1 MWLIDG
7 DRLEADLR
15 KEGIIGDII
24 LNNPKTSAEMAFD
37 IMGIL
42 QRQPTV
48 FPMFGGRTSGKK
60 LCNEYV
66 SMCKVLD
73 DYGIDS
79 TNPVESLQFVLAQYQ
94 KIICELTH
102 GRLSKLTYYAND
114 VISEVE
120 SIYTDEALKL
130 IGDEPNGI

>member
-24 LNNPKTSAEMAFD
+24 LDNLKTSAEIAFD

-48 FPMFGGRTSGKK
+48 FPMFNGRTSGKK
-60 LCNEYV
+60 LCNEYIA
-66 SMCKVLD
+66 MCKALD

-79 TNPVESLQFVLAQYQ
+79 TNPVKSLQFVLAQYQ

-120 SIYTDEALKL
+120 SIYTN
-130 IGDEPNGI
+130 EP

>member
-24 LNNPKTSAEMAFD
+24 LNNSKTSAEIAFD

-48 FPMFGGRTSGKK
+48 FPMFGGRASGKK

-73 DYGIDS
+73 GYGIDS

-130 IGDEPNGI
+130 IGGSENG

>member
-24 LNNPKTSAEMAFD
+24 LSNSKTSAEIAFD

-66 SMCKVLD
+66 SMCKDLD

-79 TNPVESLQFVLAQYQ
+79 TNPVESLRFVLAQYQ

-120 SIYTDEALKL
+120 SIYTNEALKL
-130 IGDEPNGI
+130 IGDEPNGV

>member
-24 LNNPKTSAEMAFD
+24 LDNLKTSAEIAFD

-48 FPMFGGRTSGKK
+48 FPMFKGRTSGKK
-60 LCNEYV
+60 LCNEYIA
-66 SMCKVLD
+66 MCKVLD
-73 DYGIDS
+73 NYGIDS

-102 GRLSKLTYYAND
+102 SRLSKLTYYAND

-120 SIYTDEALKL
+120 SIYANETVEL
-130 IGDEPNGI
+130 IGDESNGI

>member
-7 DRLEADLR
+7 DRLEADLC

-24 LNNPKTSAEMAFD
+24 LNNSKTSAEIAFD

-66 SMCKVLD
+66 SMCKALD

-120 SIYTDEALKL
+120 SIYTDEAEKL
-130 IGDEPNGI
+130 IGDETNGI